1 MRQTRRSLWFRNEP
15 LQGGRAGAKIKT
27 KTMGEKTLVV
37 EVTTEV
43 PALSLGYRD
52 QSHDRP
58 GYVRS
63 WFSMVFKAL
72 RSFSYSG
79 PRLRRKV
86 VSLYESFVSKSL
98 KECFFPAIIEKIIFF
113 NFWKAPF
120 LVDLK
125 KPESWI
131 PHTVNFYIKPENGI
145 SLGVWHIVPK
155 SRGKE
160 AKGKD
165 RSWYEAALQDGN
177 PIIVYLHGSA
187 ENRASCHRVKLLKVL
202 SEGGFHV
209 LAVDYRGFG
218 DSTGKPTEE
227 SLTKDAIYLYDW
239 TKARSGTTPVCLWGH
254 SLGTGVATNAAKT
267 LEERGFPVDAIV
279 LEAPFTNIRDAAIN
293 YPLLKVYHKIP
304 GFVRLFLD
312 ALTVD
317 KIVFPNDEN
326 VKFLS
331 SPLLI
336 LHAKDDKTVPIERGQ
351 KVYEIAHN
359 AYKNKNRVKMIIF
372 PPGFQHN
379 FICKNPRLAM
389 IVSL

>member
-1 MRQTRRSLWFRNEP
+1 MSHSREAEQVPKQDAGSMRKGALEAEVATQVPNPRP
-15 LQGGRAGAKIKT
+15 GGR
-27 KTMGEKTLVV
+27 VQ
-37 EVTTEV
+37 
-43 PALSLGYRD
+43 P
-52 QSHDRP
+52 HDRP

-63 WFSMVFKAL
+63 WFIMVSKAL
-72 RSFSYSG
+72 RSLSHSG

-86 VSLYESFVSKSL
+86 VSLYESFVNKSL
-98 KECFFPAIIEKIIFF
+98 KEHFLPPIMEKVIFF

-125 KPESWI
+125 KPASCI
-131 PHTVNFYIKPENGI
+131 PHTINFYIKPENGI
-145 SLGVWHIVPK
+145 TLGVWHIVPE
-155 SRGKE
+155 SRGEE

-165 RSWYEAALQDGN
+165 RSWYETALQDGN
-177 PIIVYLHGSA
+177 PIIICLHGSA
-187 ENRASCHRVKLLKVL
+187 ENRASHHRIKLLKVL

-209 LAVDYRGFG
+209 LAMDYRGFG

-227 SLTKDAIYLYDW
+227 GLTRDTIYLYDW

-267 LEERGFPVDAIV
+267 LEERGSPVDAIV
-279 LEAPFTNIRDAAIN
+279 LEAPFTNIRDAFAN
-293 YPLLKVYHKIP
+293 YPILKMYHKLP

-336 LHAKDDKTVPIERGQ
+336 LHAEDDKTVPLEIGQ

-359 AYKNKNRVKMIIF
+359 AYKHKERVKMVIF

-379 FICKNPRLAM
+379 FICKDPRLAM
-389 IVSL
+389 IVRDFLREQWT

>member
-1 MRQTRRSLWFRNEP
+1 MTD
-15 LQGGRAGAKIKT
+15 
-27 KTMGEKTLVV
+27 
-37 EVTTEV
+37 
-43 PALSLGYRD
+43 ALSTAPPSCPL
-52 QSHDRP
+52 
-58 GYVRS
+58 
-63 WFSMVFKAL
+63 FSGFTMI
-72 RSFSYSG
+72 
-79 PRLRRKV
+79 
-86 VSLYESFVSKSL
+86 FVK
-98 KECFFPAIIEKIIFF
+98 
-113 NFWKAPF
+113 WKAPF

-125 KPESWI
+125 NPESRI
-131 PHTVNFYIKPENGI
+131 PHTINFYLKPEDGI
-145 SLGVWHIVPK
+145 TLGIWHIVPE

-160 AKGKD
+160 AEGKD
-165 RSWYEAALQDGN
+165 RCWYEAALQDGN

-187 ENRASCHRVKLLKVL
+187 ENRASGHRIKLLKVL

-227 SLTKDAIYLYDW
+227 GLTRDAIYVYDW

-267 LEERGFPVDAIV
+267 MEERGSPVDAIV
-279 LEAPFTNIRDAAIN
+279 LEAPFTNIRDATAN
-293 YPLLKVYHKIP
+293 YPILKIYHKLP
-304 GFVRLFLD
+304 GLVCLFLD

-336 LHAKDDKTVPIERGQ
+336 LHAKDDKTVPLEMGQ

-359 AYKNKNRVKMIIF
+359 AYKNKERVKIVIF
-372 PPGFQHN
+372 PAGFRHN
-379 FICKNPRLAM
+379 FLCKNPRLAM
-389 IVSL
+389 IVRDFLSEQWA